1 MANSRTSYENTIA
14 QNGIVLDQEAFEVW
28 VNPENLEKINALRKE
43 YANVNHEDYAD
54 YYSFEGVT
62 INPEPAACAQQ
73 LYAILDKCIQE
84 VVTNKDAD
92 VDKLISEAC
101 NDYQVNHLDKM

>member
-1 MANSRTSYENTIA
+1 M
-14 QNGIVLDQEAFEVW
+14 
-28 VNPENLEKINALRKE
+28 RKE
-43 YANVNHEDYAD
+43 YANINHEDYAE